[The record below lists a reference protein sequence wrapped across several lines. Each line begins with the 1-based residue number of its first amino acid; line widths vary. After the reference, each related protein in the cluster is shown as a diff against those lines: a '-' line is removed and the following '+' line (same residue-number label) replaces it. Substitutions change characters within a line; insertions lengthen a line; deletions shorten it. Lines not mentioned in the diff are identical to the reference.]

1 MKYILYPFYVLY
13 QYLIAWPLLALLTMF
28 TAIFT
33 VCTVHW
39 RNAEFVHKVQQFWSR
54 SFFWLMFLP
63 VSVDGIEHIEPK
75 QSYVFVANHQSM
87 FDVWLVYGW
96 LPVIFKWLMK
106 AELRKVPFV
115 GTGCKA
121 AGHIFVD
128 RRNAKAAMES
138 LKEVEKQLV
147 DGVCTVIFPEGTR
160 SLNGEVGRFK
170 RGAFQI
176 ALELGLPVILQTS
189 VVTVKEFGT
198 GQLGAMLRQL
208 EINNRIFI
216 LKPSGELSAFVVYAN
231 EKIAEDDAAGL
242 ERIANAYPDSL
253 TLITCEDERAEG
265 GYTSRRIVAA
275 RKIRN

>member
-1 MKYILYPFYVLY
+1 MKYVLRPFYWLW
-13 QYLIAWPLLALLTMF
+13 QYLIAWPLLMVLTVF
-28 TAIFT
+28 TAVFT
-33 VCTVHW
+33 VCTVFW
-39 RNAEFVHKVQQFWSR
+39 KNAEFVHKVQQFWSR

-63 VSVDGIEHIEPK
+63 VSVDGQEHIVPG

-121 AGHIFVD
+121 AGHIFID

-147 DGVCTVIFPEGTR
+147 NGVCTVIFPEGTR

-176 ALELGLPVILQTS
+176 AWDLGLPVIPLS
-189 VVTVKEFGT
+189 LDGCYEVLPKGKPFVYRAPVHMHT
-198 GQLGAMLRQL
+198 GEPIDLKQFSDPNEAIEAVRNAVIAG
-208 EINNRIFI
+208 RIS
-216 LKPSGELSAFVVYAN
+216 K
-231 EKIAEDDAAGL
+231 
-242 ERIANAYPDSL
+242 
-253 TLITCEDERAEG
+253 
-265 GYTSRRIVAA
+265 
-275 RKIRN
+275 

>member
-1 MKYILYPFYVLY
+1 MKNLLTPFYILY
-13 QYLIAWPLLALLTMF
+13 QYLIAWPLLAVLTVF

-33 VCTVHW
+33 VCTGHW
-39 RNAEFVHKVQQFWSR
+39 KNAEFVHKVQQFWSR

-63 VSVDGIEHIEPK
+63 VSVDGTEHIKPG

-138 LKEVEKQLV
+138 LQEVERQLV
-147 DGVCTVIFPEGTR
+147 NGICTVIFPEGTR

-176 ALELGLPVILQTS
+176 AMDLGLPVIPLS
-189 VVTVKEFGT
+189 LDGCFEVLPKGKPFV
-198 GQLGAMLRQL
+198 
-208 EINNRIFI
+208 NRHPVHMHIGEAI
-216 LKPSGELSAFVVYAN
+216 DLKQF
-231 EKIAEDDAAGL
+231 KDAEGKPD
-242 ERIANAYPDSL
+242 ANAAIEAVREAVISG
-253 TLITCEDERAEG
+253 RQNK
-265 GYTSRRIVAA
+265 S
-275 RKIRN
+275 

>member
-1 MKYILYPFYVLY
+1 MKYVLRPFYWLW
-13 QYLIAWPLLALLTMF
+13 QYLIAWPLLMVLTVF
-28 TAIFT
+28 TAVFT
-33 VCTVHW
+33 VCTVFW
-39 RNAEFVHKVQQFWSR
+39 KNAEFVHKVQQFWSR

-63 VSVDGIEHIEPK
+63 VSVDGQEHIVPG

-121 AGHIFVD
+121 AGHIFID
-128 RRNAKAAMES
+128 RRNTKAAMES

-147 DGVCTVIFPEGTR
+147 NGVCTVIFPEGTR

-176 ALELGLPVILQTS
+176 AWDLGLPVIPLSLDGCYEVLPKGKPFVYRAPVHMHIGEPIDLKQFS
-189 VVTVKEFGT
+189 NPNEAIEAVRNAVIDG
-198 GQLGAMLRQL
+198 
-208 EINNRIFI
+208 RIS
-216 LKPSGELSAFVVYAN
+216 K
-231 EKIAEDDAAGL
+231 
-242 ERIANAYPDSL
+242 
-253 TLITCEDERAEG
+253 
-265 GYTSRRIVAA
+265 
-275 RKIRN
+275 

>member
-1 MKYILYPFYVLY
+1 MTFEIRDFMKYILYPFYILW
-13 QYLIAWPLLALLTMF
+13 QYLIAWPILVVLTAF

-33 VCTVHW
+33 VCTVFW

-63 VSVDGIEHIEPK
+63 VSVDGTEHIKPG
-75 QSYVFVANHQSM
+75 QSYVFVANHQSL

-138 LKEVEKQLV
+138 LKEVERQLV
-147 DGVCTVIFPEGTR
+147 NGVCTVIFPEGTR
-160 SLNGEVGRFK
+160 SKDGEVGRFK

-176 ALELGLPVILQTS
+176 AWDLGLPVIPLS
-189 VVTVKEFGT
+189 LDGCFEVLPKGKPFVHRHAVHMHIGE
-198 GQLGAMLRQL
+198 A
-208 EINNRIFI
+208 ID
-216 LKPSGELSAFVVYAN
+216 LKKYADSN
-231 EKIAEDDAAGL
+231 EAIEAVRDAVIAG
-242 ERIANAYPDSL
+242 
-253 TLITCEDERAEG
+253 
-265 GYTSRRIVAA
+265 
-275 RKIRN
+275 RKS

>member
-1 MKYILYPFYVLY
+1 MTRILKPFYIVY
-13 QYLIAWPLLALLTMF
+13 QYLVAWPILAVLTMF
-28 TAIFT
+28 TAVFT
-33 VCTVHW
+33 ICTVHW

-63 VSVDGIEHIEPK
+63 VSVDGTGNIKPG
-75 QSYVFVANHQSM
+75 QSYVFVSNHQSM

-115 GTGCKA
+115 GIGCKA
-121 AGHIFVD
+121 AGHIFID

-138 LKEVEKQLV
+138 LHEVEKQLT

-176 ALELGLPVILQTS
+176 ALDLGLPVIPLS
-189 VVTVKEFGT
+189 LIGCFEVLPKGKPFVSRHPVHMHIGEP
-198 GQLGAMLRQL
+198 
-208 EINNRIFI
+208 ID
-216 LKPSGELSAFVVYAN
+216 LKQF
-231 EKIAEDDAAGL
+231 KD
-242 ERIANAYPDSL
+242 
-253 TLITCEDERAEG
+253 AEG
-265 GYTSRRIVAA
+265 NTDSNAA
-275 RKIRN
+275 IEAVRNAVIAGCKIIRNS

>member
-1 MKYILYPFYVLY
+1 MKYILYPFYILW
-13 QYLIAWPLLALLTMF
+13 QYLIAWPILVVLTAF

-33 VCTVHW
+33 VCTVFW

-63 VSVDGIEHIEPK
+63 VSVDGTEHIKPG

-138 LKEVEKQLV
+138 LKEVERQLV
-147 DGVCTVIFPEGTR
+147 GGVSTVIFPEGTR
-160 SLNGEVGRFK
+160 SKDGEVGRFK

-176 ALELGLPVILQTS
+176 AWDLGLPVIPLS
-189 VVTVKEFGT
+189 LSGCFEVLPKGKPFVHRHPVHMHIGK
-198 GQLGAMLRQL
+198 A
-208 EINNRIFI
+208 ID
-216 LKPSGELSAFVVYAN
+216 LKKYADSN
-231 EKIAEDDAAGL
+231 EAIEAVREAV
-242 ERIANAYPDSL
+242 I
-253 TLITCEDERAEG
+253 EG
-265 GYTSRRIVAA
+265 IKR
-275 RKIRN
+275 

>member
-1 MKYILYPFYVLY
+1 MIKPFYILY
-13 QYLIAWPLLALLTMF
+13 QYLIAWPLLAVLTVF

-39 RNAEFVHKVQQFWSR
+39 KNAEFVHKEQQFWSR
-54 SFFWLMFLP
+54 SFFWLMFLS
-63 VSVDGIEHIEPK
+63 VSVDGTEHIKPG

-115 GTGCKA
+115 GIGCKA

-128 RRNAKAAMES
+128 RRNAKAALES
-138 LKEVEKQLV
+138 LQEVERQLV
-147 DGVCTVIFPEGTR
+147 NGVCTVIFPEGTR

-176 ALELGLPVILQTS
+176 AMDLGLPVIPLS
-189 VVTVKEFGT
+189 LDGCFEVLPKGKPF
-198 GQLGAMLRQL
+198 L
-208 EINNRIFI
+208 NRHPVHMHIGEAI
-216 LKPSGELSAFVVYAN
+216 DLKQF
-231 EKIAEDDAAGL
+231 KD
-242 ERIANAYPDSL
+242 
-253 TLITCEDERAEG
+253 AEG
-265 GYTSRRIVAA
+265 KPDTNAA
-275 RKIRN
+275 IEAVRAAVINGRQK

>member
-1 MKYILYPFYVLY
+1 MKYVLRPFYWLW
-13 QYLIAWPLLALLTMF
+13 QYLIGWPLLVVLTVF
-28 TAIFT
+28 TAVFT
-33 VCTVHW
+33 VCTVFW
-39 RNAEFVHKVQQFWSR
+39 KNAEFVHKVQQFWSR

-63 VSVDGIEHIEPK
+63 VSVDGQEHIVPG

-121 AGHIFVD
+121 AGHIFID
-128 RRNAKAAMES
+128 RRSTKAAMES

-147 DGVCTVIFPEGTR
+147 NGVCTVIFPEGTR

-176 ALELGLPVILQTS
+176 AWDLGLPIIPLSLDGCYEVLPKGKPFVYRAPVHMHIGEPIDLKQFSDPNEAIEAVRNAVIA
-189 VVTVKEFGT
+189 G
-198 GQLGAMLRQL
+198 
-208 EINNRIFI
+208 RIS
-216 LKPSGELSAFVVYAN
+216 K
-231 EKIAEDDAAGL
+231 
-242 ERIANAYPDSL
+242 
-253 TLITCEDERAEG
+253 
-265 GYTSRRIVAA
+265 
-275 RKIRN
+275 

>member
-1 MKYILYPFYVLY
+1 MKYVLRPFYWLW
-13 QYLIAWPLLALLTMF
+13 QYLIAWPLLMVLTVF
-28 TAIFT
+28 TAVFT
-33 VCTVHW
+33 VCTVFW
-39 RNAEFVHKVQQFWSR
+39 KNAEFVHKVQQFWSR

-63 VSVDGIEHIEPK
+63 VSVDGQEHIVPG

-121 AGHIFVD
+121 AGHIFID
-128 RRNAKAAMES
+128 RRNTKAALES

-147 DGVCTVIFPEGTR
+147 NGVCTVIFPEGTR

-176 ALELGLPVILQTS
+176 ALDLGLPVIPLSLDGCYEVLPKGKPFVYRAPVHMHIGEPIDLKQFS
-189 VVTVKEFGT
+189 NPNEAIEAVRNAVIAG
-198 GQLGAMLRQL
+198 
-208 EINNRIFI
+208 RIS
-216 LKPSGELSAFVVYAN
+216 K
-231 EKIAEDDAAGL
+231 
-242 ERIANAYPDSL
+242 
-253 TLITCEDERAEG
+253 
-265 GYTSRRIVAA
+265 
-275 RKIRN
+275 

>member
-1 MKYILYPFYVLY
+1 MKYVLRPFYWLW
-13 QYLIAWPLLALLTMF
+13 QYLIAWPLLMVLTVF
-28 TAIFT
+28 TAVFT
-33 VCTVHW
+33 VCTVFW
-39 RNAEFVHKVQQFWSR
+39 KNAEFVHKVQQFWSR

-63 VSVDGIEHIEPK
+63 VSVDGQEHIVPG

-121 AGHIFVD
+121 AGHIFID
-128 RRNAKAAMES
+128 RRNTKAAMES

-147 DGVCTVIFPEGTR
+147 NGVCTVIFPEGTR

-176 ALELGLPVILQTS
+176 AWDLGLPIIPLSLDGCYEVLPKGKPFVYHAPVHMHIGEPIDLKQFSNPNEAIEAVRNAVIA
-189 VVTVKEFGT
+189 G
-198 GQLGAMLRQL
+198 
-208 EINNRIFI
+208 RIS
-216 LKPSGELSAFVVYAN
+216 K
-231 EKIAEDDAAGL
+231 
-242 ERIANAYPDSL
+242 
-253 TLITCEDERAEG
+253 
-265 GYTSRRIVAA
+265 
-275 RKIRN
+275 

>member
-1 MKYILYPFYVLY
+1 MKYILKPFYILY
-13 QYLIAWPLLALLTMF
+13 QYLVAWPLLAVLTVF

-39 RNAEFVHKVQQFWSR
+39 KNAEFVHKVQQFWSR

-63 VSVDGIEHIEPK
+63 VSVDGTEHIQPG

-96 LPVIFKWLMK
+96 LPVVFKWLMK

-138 LKEVEKQLV
+138 LQEVERQLV
-147 DGVCTVIFPEGTR
+147 NGICTVIFPEGTR

-176 ALELGLPVILQTS
+176 AMDLGLPVIPLS
-189 VVTVKEFGT
+189 LDGCFEVLPKGKPFV
-198 GQLGAMLRQL
+198 
-208 EINNRIFI
+208 NRHPVHMHIGEAI
-216 LKPSGELSAFVVYAN
+216 DLKRF
-231 EKIAEDDAAGL
+231 KDAEGKPD
-242 ERIANAYPDSL
+242 ANAAIEAVREAVISG
-253 TLITCEDERAEG
+253 RQNK
-265 GYTSRRIVAA
+265 S
-275 RKIRN
+275 

>member
-1 MKYILYPFYVLY
+1 MRYILYPFYVLY

-63 VSVDGIEHIEPK
+63 VSVDGIEHIQPK

-176 ALELGLPVILQTS
+176 ALELGLPVIPLS
-189 VVTVKEFGT
+189 LNGCFEVLPKGKAYVTRYPVH
-198 GQLGAMLRQL
+198 MH
-208 EINNRIFI
+208 I
-216 LKPSGELSAFVVYAN
+216 GEPIDLTQF
-231 EKIAEDDAAGL
+231 KKEDD
-242 ERIANAYPDSL
+242 EIDANAA
-253 TLITCEDERAEG
+253 IEA
-265 GYTSRRIVAA
+265 V
-275 RKIRN
+275 RNAVISGCQH

>member
-1 MKYILYPFYVLY
+1 MKYVLRPFYWLW
-13 QYLIAWPLLALLTMF
+13 QYLIAWPLLMVLTVF
-28 TAIFT
+28 TAVFT
-33 VCTVHW
+33 VCTVFW
-39 RNAEFVHKVQQFWSR
+39 KNAEFVHKVQQFWSR

-63 VSVDGIEHIEPK
+63 VSVDGQEHIVPG

-121 AGHIFVD
+121 AGHIFID
-128 RRNAKAAMES
+128 RRNTKAAMES

-147 DGVCTVIFPEGTR
+147 NGVCTVIFPEGTR

-176 ALELGLPVILQTS
+176 AWDLGLPVIPLSLDGCYEVLPKGKPFVYRAPVHMHIGEPIDLKQFS
-189 VVTVKEFGT
+189 NPNEAIEAVRNAVIAG
-198 GQLGAMLRQL
+198 
-208 EINNRIFI
+208 RIS
-216 LKPSGELSAFVVYAN
+216 K
-231 EKIAEDDAAGL
+231 
-242 ERIANAYPDSL
+242 
-253 TLITCEDERAEG
+253 
-265 GYTSRRIVAA
+265 
-275 RKIRN
+275 

>member
-1 MKYILYPFYVLY
+1 MKYVLRPFYWLW
-13 QYLIAWPLLALLTMF
+13 QYLIAWPLLVVLTVF
-28 TAIFT
+28 TAVFT
-33 VCTVHW
+33 VCTVFW
-39 RNAEFVHKVQQFWSR
+39 KNAEFVHKVQQFWSR

-63 VSVDGIEHIEPK
+63 VSVDGQEHIVPG

-121 AGHIFVD
+121 AGHIFID
-128 RRNAKAAMES
+128 RRSTKAAMES

-147 DGVCTVIFPEGTR
+147 NGVCTVIFPEGTR

-176 ALELGLPVILQTS
+176 ACDLGLPIIPLSLDGCYEVLPKGKPFVYRAPVHMHIGEPIDLKQFSDPNEAIEAVRNAVIA
-189 VVTVKEFGT
+189 G
-198 GQLGAMLRQL
+198 
-208 EINNRIFI
+208 RIS
-216 LKPSGELSAFVVYAN
+216 K
-231 EKIAEDDAAGL
+231 
-242 ERIANAYPDSL
+242 
-253 TLITCEDERAEG
+253 
-265 GYTSRRIVAA
+265 
-275 RKIRN
+275 

>member
-1 MKYILYPFYVLY
+1 MKYILRPFYWLY
-13 QYLIAWPLLALLTMF
+13 QYLIAWPLLMVLTIF
-28 TAIFT
+28 TAVFT

-63 VSVDGIEHIEPK
+63 VSVDGIEHIRPG

-106 AELRKVPFV
+106 AELRRVPFV

-121 AGHIFVD
+121 AGHIFID

-138 LKEVEKQLV
+138 LQEVEKQLV
-147 DGVCTVIFPEGTR
+147 NGVCTVIFPEGTR

-176 ALELGLPVILQTS
+176 AWDLGLPVIPLSLDGCFEVLPKGKPFVRRHPVHMHIGEVIDLKKYTDS
-189 VVTVKEFGT
+189 NEAIEAVRSAVING
-198 GQLGAMLRQL
+198 RQ
-208 EINNRIFI
+208 
-216 LKPSGELSAFVVYAN
+216 KS
-231 EKIAEDDAAGL
+231 
-242 ERIANAYPDSL
+242 
-253 TLITCEDERAEG
+253 
-265 GYTSRRIVAA
+265 
-275 RKIRN
+275 

>member
-1 MKYILYPFYVLY
+1 MKYVLRPFYWLW
-13 QYLIAWPLLALLTMF
+13 QYLIAWPLLVVLTVF
-28 TAIFT
+28 TAVFT
-33 VCTVHW
+33 VCTVFW
-39 RNAEFVHKVQQFWSR
+39 KNAEFVHKVQQFWSR

-63 VSVDGIEHIEPK
+63 VSVDGQEHIVPG

-121 AGHIFVD
+121 AGHIFID
-128 RRNAKAAMES
+128 RRSTKAAMES

-147 DGVCTVIFPEGTR
+147 NGVCTVIFPEGTR

-176 ALELGLPVILQTS
+176 AWDLGLPIIPLSLDGCYEVLPKGKPFVYRAPVHMHIGEPIDLKQFSDPNEAIEAVRNAVID
-189 VVTVKEFGT
+189 G
-198 GQLGAMLRQL
+198 
-208 EINNRIFI
+208 RIS
-216 LKPSGELSAFVVYAN
+216 K
-231 EKIAEDDAAGL
+231 
-242 ERIANAYPDSL
+242 
-253 TLITCEDERAEG
+253 
-265 GYTSRRIVAA
+265 
-275 RKIRN
+275 

>member
-1 MKYILYPFYVLY
+1 MKYVLRPFYWLW
-13 QYLIAWPLLALLTMF
+13 QYLIAWPLLMVLTVF
-28 TAIFT
+28 TAVFT
-33 VCTVHW
+33 VCTVFW
-39 RNAEFVHKVQQFWSR
+39 KNAEFVHKVQQFWSR

-63 VSVDGIEHIEPK
+63 VSVDGQEHIVPG

-121 AGHIFVD
+121 AGHIFID
-128 RRNAKAAMES
+128 RRNTKAAMES

-147 DGVCTVIFPEGTR
+147 NGVCTVIFPEGTR

-176 ALELGLPVILQTS
+176 ALDLGLPIIPLSLDGCYEVLPKGKPFVYRAPVHMHIGEPIDLKQFSNPNEAIEAVRNAVIA
-189 VVTVKEFGT
+189 G
-198 GQLGAMLRQL
+198 
-208 EINNRIFI
+208 RIS
-216 LKPSGELSAFVVYAN
+216 K
-231 EKIAEDDAAGL
+231 
-242 ERIANAYPDSL
+242 
-253 TLITCEDERAEG
+253 
-265 GYTSRRIVAA
+265 
-275 RKIRN
+275 

>member
-1 MKYILYPFYVLY
+1 MKYVLRPFYWLW
-13 QYLIAWPLLALLTMF
+13 QYLIAWPLLMVLTVF
-28 TAIFT
+28 TAVFT
-33 VCTVHW
+33 VCTVFW
-39 RNAEFVHKVQQFWSR
+39 KNAEFVHKVQQFWSR

-63 VSVDGIEHIEPK
+63 VSVDGQEHIVPG

-121 AGHIFVD
+121 AGHIFID
-128 RRNAKAAMES
+128 RRNTKAAMES

-147 DGVCTVIFPEGTR
+147 NGVCTVIFPEGTR

-176 ALELGLPVILQTS
+176 AWDLGLPVIPLSLDGCYEVLPKGKPFVYRAPVHMHIGEPIDLKQFS
-189 VVTVKEFGT
+189 DPNEAIEAVRNAVIAG
-198 GQLGAMLRQL
+198 
-208 EINNRIFI
+208 RIS
-216 LKPSGELSAFVVYAN
+216 K
-231 EKIAEDDAAGL
+231 
-242 ERIANAYPDSL
+242 
-253 TLITCEDERAEG
+253 
-265 GYTSRRIVAA
+265 
-275 RKIRN
+275 

>member
-1 MKYILYPFYVLY
+1 MKYILYPFYILY
-13 QYLIAWPLLALLTMF
+13 QYLIAWPILVVLTAF

-33 VCTVHW
+33 VCPVFW

-63 VSVDGIEHIEPK
+63 VSVDGAEHIQPG

-87 FDVWLVYGW
+87 FDIWLVYGW

-138 LKEVEKQLV
+138 LKEVERQLV
-147 DGVCTVIFPEGTR
+147 GGVSTVIFPEGTR
-160 SLNGEVGRFK
+160 SKDGEVGRFK

-176 ALELGLPVILQTS
+176 AWDLGLPVIPLS
-189 VVTVKEFGT
+189 LSGCFDVLPKGKPFVHRHPVHMHIGK
-198 GQLGAMLRQL
+198 A
-208 EINNRIFI
+208 ID
-216 LKPSGELSAFVVYAN
+216 LKKYADSN
-231 EKIAEDDAAGL
+231 EAIEAVREAV
-242 ERIANAYPDSL
+242 I
-253 TLITCEDERAEG
+253 EG
-265 GYTSRRIVAA
+265 IKR
-275 RKIRN
+275 

>member
-1 MKYILYPFYVLY
+1 MKYVLRPFYWLW
-13 QYLIAWPLLALLTMF
+13 QYLIAWPLLMVLTVF
-28 TAIFT
+28 TAVFT
-33 VCTVHW
+33 VCTVFW
-39 RNAEFVHKVQQFWSR
+39 KNAEFVHKVQQFWSR

-63 VSVDGIEHIEPK
+63 VSVDGKEHIVPG

-121 AGHIFVD
+121 AGHIFID
-128 RRNAKAAMES
+128 RRNTKAAMES

-147 DGVCTVIFPEGTR
+147 NGVCTVIFPEGTR

-176 ALELGLPVILQTS
+176 AWDLGLPIIPLSLDGCYEVLPKGKPFVYHAPVHMHIGEPIDLKQFSDPNEAIEAVRNAVIA
-189 VVTVKEFGT
+189 G
-198 GQLGAMLRQL
+198 
-208 EINNRIFI
+208 RIS
-216 LKPSGELSAFVVYAN
+216 K
-231 EKIAEDDAAGL
+231 
-242 ERIANAYPDSL
+242 
-253 TLITCEDERAEG
+253 
-265 GYTSRRIVAA
+265 
-275 RKIRN
+275 

>member
-1 MKYILYPFYVLY
+1 MKYVLRPFYWLW
-13 QYLIAWPLLALLTMF
+13 QYLIAWPLLMVLTVF
-28 TAIFT
+28 TAVFT
-33 VCTVHW
+33 VCTVFW
-39 RNAEFVHKVQQFWSR
+39 KNAEFVHKVQQFWSR

-63 VSVDGIEHIEPK
+63 VSVDGQEHIVPG

-121 AGHIFVD
+121 AGHIFID

-147 DGVCTVIFPEGTR
+147 NGVCTVIFPEGTR

-176 ALELGLPVILQTS
+176 AWDLGLPVIPLSLDGCYEVLPKGKPFVYRAPVHMHIGEPIDLKQFS
-189 VVTVKEFGT
+189 DPNEAIEAVRNAVIT
-198 GQLGAMLRQL
+198 G
-208 EINNRIFI
+208 RIS
-216 LKPSGELSAFVVYAN
+216 K
-231 EKIAEDDAAGL
+231 
-242 ERIANAYPDSL
+242 
-253 TLITCEDERAEG
+253 
-265 GYTSRRIVAA
+265 
-275 RKIRN
+275 